1 MKKAIKTFLV
11 VVAVATTTHIAIA
24 QTPYDDFAPSNKK
37 KEMLKLPEVKFT
49 VTSKDSGY
57 IIFDKDNH
65 SLTYYSKNDSIYG
78 VYALAPNNYKWLSVD
93 PEAKKYPSH
102 SPYNFVTNNPLN
114 AIDPDG
120 RDVVFLIDKQG
131 AGNNGH
137 MAMLFQDAKGNWYH
151 FSQGAAE
158 QGSTS
163 GMVSNSGYAGGIMIQ
178 PMITKN
184 TAGDIVQMT
193 KEQAIAMVN
202 SGRVDGNAYDENIT
216 LKTTNKQ
223 DAQITANANKLQQA
237 YQNGTEQYR
246 LMTNNCV
253 DAVQDA
259 VQGDKGIKTGITLPS
274 DATTP
279 KPNSYYD
286 LLKSSVPWLN
296 GDLKLEYPKSGLD
309 NYQPKPIVVP
319 NLQTTPA
326 ATGGN

>member
-1 MKKAIKTFLV
+1 MKSAINTFLV
-11 VVAVATTTHIAIA
+11 VVAVATTTHISFA

-49 VTSKDSGY
+49 LTDKDSGY

-78 VYALAPNNYKWLSVD
+78 IYALAPNNYKWLSVD

-131 AGNNGH
+131 AGGNGH

-163 GMVSNSGYAGGIMIQ
+163 GMVSNSGYAGGVMIQ
-178 PMITKN
+178 PMIMKN
-184 TAGDIVQMT
+184 NAGDIVQMT

-223 DAQITANANKLQQA
+223 DAQITSNAYKLQSA

-246 LMTNNCV
+246 LLTNNCV

-259 VQGDKGIKTGITLPS
+259 VQGDKGTKTGITFPS
-274 DATTP
+274 DATTH
-279 KPNSYYD
+279 KPNSYYY

-326 ATGGN
+326 TTGGN